1 MTKNCIWEWVGA
13 HSVRGRPRF
22 EAQRALARAWLGLG
36 VLVLIGATWPWRDG
50 AFGSL
55 WLAPAVALVYAVL
68 GLGQYLGLKRH
79 PDGLVTL
86 QYFTMTTD
94 AAAFAVFLC
103 DAPRATAFLSPYLI
117 FMSMQAGMRYGVRP
131 FWWAWASMVLT
142 APPILLLGHP
152 FWKARPHLGLGLA
165 FGAIL
170 LAGSFG
176 PVLRKLHARQQQAME
191 DSRLQALEA
200 AMVAKSAF
208 LARVSHQ
215 LRSPL
220 QAIVSSLELMQSP
233 SQQAMRHKLIENIST
248 SASKLSKELRDLL
261 TIARAEAWQLQ
272 LEPSTFDAGMLLES
286 VAAEISA
293 EGGNLGGR
301 ILKVVPQD
309 PLFVVADSDKIVQVL
324 TNIAKHVLSTSRT
337 PSLMLTMKGYDAV
350 LRSVSFIV
358 ESESDRPQEELPVS
372 PAGSAAVVAERHRD
386 ELNDSLSL
394 TLVKTLVDFLGGT
407 MSPGSTSPARQ
418 GFNVMIPCELVSEDG
433 GEAWDGGAPGVLLVT
448 ENPRAQ
454 ADGRLLVERLGC
466 EVECVSSAPVAAN
479 RLALKAYALVLV
491 DLNLPKR
498 NGKRLAT
505 GLKNGNSANRETR
518 VLAFNARSAQDAADN
533 PWPFDAV
540 IAGAPGDGHFHKAI
554 SALLLAKS
562 PH

>member
-1 MTKNCIWEWVGA
+1 
-13 HSVRGRPRF
+13 
-22 EAQRALARAWLGLG
+22 
-36 VLVLIGATWPWRDG
+36 
-50 AFGSL
+50 
-55 WLAPAVALVYAVL
+55 
-68 GLGQYLGLKRH
+68 
-79 PDGLVTL
+79 
-86 QYFTMTTD
+86 
-94 AAAFAVFLC
+94 
-103 DAPRATAFLSPYLI
+103 
-117 FMSMQAGMRYGVRP
+117 
-131 FWWAWASMVLT
+131 
-142 APPILLLGHP
+142 
-152 FWKARPHLGLGLA
+152 
-165 FGAIL
+165 
-170 LAGSFG
+170 
-176 PVLRKLHARQQQAME
+176 ME
-191 DSRLQALEA
+191 
-200 AMVAKSAF
+200 
-208 LARVSHQ
+208 
-215 LRSPL
+215 
-220 QAIVSSLELMQSP
+220 SP

-301 ILKVVPQD
+301 ILKVVPQE

-324 TNIAKHVLSTSRT
+324 TNIAKHVLGTSRT
-337 PSLMLTMKGYDAV
+337 PSLMLTMKGYDAA

-358 ESESDRPQEELPVS
+358 EGESAQPQDELPA
-372 PAGSAAVVAERHRD
+372 PTGGAAVAGAEKYRD

-407 MSPGSTSPARQ
+407 MSPSSSSSARQ
-418 GFNVMIPCELVSEDG
+418 GFNVMIPCEVVSEDG
-433 GEAWDGGAPGVLLVT
+433 GEAWDGDAPRVLLVT

-454 ADGRLLVERLGC
+454 ADGRLLVERLGY
-466 EVECVSSAPVAAN
+466 EVECVSSVPVAAN

-518 VLAFNARSAQDAADN
+518 VLAFNARSAQDAVDN
-533 PWPFDAV
+533 PWPFEAV